1 MKIFARTALAVVGGY
16 VGTSAIVAAL
26 AVIAVAAG
34 GMERSEAATLA
45 SMLGF
50 LIYLAVI
57 IWSFADPAL
66 LRVTLGLGAVSVLS
80 YALVVLA
87 GRIPG

>member
-1 MKIFARTALAVVGGY
+1 MKTFARTMLAIVGGY
-16 VGTSAIVAAL
+16 VGTSAIIAAL

-34 GMERSEAATLA
+34 GMERSEAATLT

-50 LIYLAVI
+50 VIYLAVT

-66 LRVTLGLGAVSVLS
+66 LRVALGLGAVSGLS
-80 YALVVLA
+80 YAVVLLLA
-87 GRIPG
+87 RAPV

>member
-1 MKIFARTALAVVGGY
+1 MRTFARITLAIVGGY
-16 VGTSAIVAAL
+16 VGTSAIIAAL

-34 GMERSEAATLA
+34 GMERSEAATLT

-57 IWSFADPAL
+57 IWAFADPAL
-66 LRVTLGLGAVSVLS
+66 LRIAGCLGAVTALS
-80 YALVVLA
+80 YAVVLLLA
-87 GRIPG
+87 RAPG